1 MRVLL
6 IFPPTTTYGADPT
19 IPAIIPPLG
28 LAYLAGYL
36 ERDGFEVKVLD
47 ARLGKAENEGGRKDA
62 RTYGLSDEEILG
74 EISAFAPD
82 LVGIS
87 CMYTAYSGDTH
98 RVARVAKTYSRDVP
112 VVLGGAHASAFPDL
126 AVRDPNVDA
135 VIVGEGEETLLEI
148 ARSIRNGRISFSVR
162 GTVVL
167 DGETVIRNP
176 TRPFIEDLD
185 SIPFPGRHLLNMKGY
200 LAVTKQYPLTMR
212 RPSTTFV
219 TSRGC
224 PKECVYCS
232 IQPVWGVRKWRGRSP
247 NNVVDEFEHLIDA
260 YGVSEFHWM
269 DDSAATNRNRI
280 EGICREI
287 IERRMDIKWTTPN
300 GIAHWELNESRLD
313 LMKRA
318 GCYRVTFGVESGNE
332 EMRRFIGKPHP
343 LGQAKR
349 VIRHANSIGM
359 WTLATFIIGFPH
371 ETEAQIRET
380 IDFAVESGV
389 DMAIF
394 YLLIPVPGTQVYE
407 ILKRDGLVS
416 FESFLDVSRRSF
428 LTTEE
433 LAEIGTRMAGLGTTT
448 RLFEENELRE
458 FVTDAYTRFLHHR
471 VRSIGNVGRWLRKI
485 RSYEDLAYMAR
496 LGVVFTPSVVRLI
509 TSKRFTIHDLWPSRK
524 DMAGVVEERLSPPG
538 SGQ

>member
-1 MRVLL
+1 MKVLL

-47 ARLGKAENEGGRKDA
+47 ARLGKGENPASHGSIRM
-62 RTYGLSDEEILG
+62 YGLSDEEVLG
-74 EISAFAPD
+74 EISAFGPD

-87 CMYTAYSGDTH
+87 CMYTAYSGDAH
-98 RVARVAKTYSRDVP
+98 RIAKVVKTCSRDLP
-112 VVLGGAHASAFPDL
+112 VILGGAHASAFPEL
-126 AVRDPNVDA
+126 AIRDPNVDA
-135 VIVGEGEETLLEI
+135 VVVGEGEETLLEI
-148 ARSIRNGRISFSVR
+148 ARTIRSGRLSLNVR
-162 GTVVL
+162 GTVVRE
-167 DGETVIRNP
+167 GETVLRNP
-176 TRPFIEDLD
+176 SRAYIEDLD
-185 SIPFPGRHLLNMKGY
+185 SIPFPGRHLLNMEAY
-200 LAVTKQYPLTMR
+200 LEVTKHYPLTMR

-247 NNVVDEFEHLIDA
+247 QNVVDEFEHLMDR

-280 EGICREI
+280 EGICKEI
-287 IERRMDIKWTTPN
+287 IERRMNVRWTTPN
-300 GIAHWELNESRLD
+300 GIAHWELNENRLD

-318 GCYRVTFGVESGNE
+318 GCYRVTFGIESGNDD
-332 EMRRFIGKPHP
+332 MRRFIGKPHP
-343 LGQAKR
+343 LDQAKR

-407 ILKRDGLVS
+407 ILKKDGLVS
-416 FESFLDVSRRSF
+416 FESFLDASRRPS

-433 LAEIGTRMAGLGTTT
+433 LAEVGTRMAGLGTTT
-448 RLFEENELRE
+448 RLFGESELRG
-458 FVTDAYTRFLHHR
+458 FVSDAYSRFLRHR
-471 VRSIGNVGRWLRKI
+471 IRSIVDVERWLRKI
-485 RSYEDLAYMAR
+485 RSFEDLAYMAR
-496 LGVVFTPSVVRLI
+496 LGVVFTPSVARLI
-509 TSKRFTIHDLWPSRK
+509 TSKQFTIHDLWPSRK

>member
-1 MRVLL
+1 MKVLL

-47 ARLGKAENEGGRKDA
+47 ARLGKGENPASHGSIRM
-62 RTYGLSDEEILG
+62 YGLSDEEVLG
-74 EISAFAPD
+74 EISAFGPD

-87 CMYTAYSGDTH
+87 CMYTAYSGDAH
-98 RVARVAKTYSRDVP
+98 RIAKVVKTYSRNLP
-112 VVLGGAHASAFPDL
+112 VILGGAHASAFPEL
-126 AVRDPNVDA
+126 AIRDPNVDA
-135 VIVGEGEETLLEI
+135 VVVGEGEETLLEI
-148 ARSIRNGRISFSVR
+148 ARTIRSGRLSLNVR
-162 GTVVL
+162 GTVVRE
-167 DGETVIRNP
+167 GETVLRNP
-176 TRPFIEDLD
+176 SRAYIEDLD
-185 SIPFPGRHLLNMKGY
+185 SIPFPGRHLLNMEAY
-200 LAVTKQYPLTMR
+200 LEVTKHYPLTMR

-247 NNVVDEFEHLIDA
+247 QNVVDEFEHLMDR

-280 EGICREI
+280 EGICKEI
-287 IERRMDIKWTTPN
+287 IERRMNVRWTTPN
-300 GIAHWELNESRLD
+300 GIAHWELNENRLD

-318 GCYRVTFGVESGNE
+318 GCYRVTFGIESGNDD
-332 EMRRFIGKPHP
+332 MRRFIGKPHP
-343 LGQAKR
+343 LDQAKR

-407 ILKRDGLVS
+407 ILKKEGLVS
-416 FESFLDVSRRSF
+416 FESFLDASRRPS
-428 LTTEE
+428 LTTED

-448 RLFEENELRE
+448 RLFGESELRE
-458 FVTDAYTRFLHHR
+458 FVSDAYSRFLRHR
-471 VRSIGNVGRWLRKI
+471 IRSIVDVGRWLRKI
-485 RSYEDLAYMAR
+485 RSFEDLAYMAR
-496 LGVVFTPSVVRLI
+496 LGVVFTPSVARLI

-524 DMAGVVEERLSPPG
+524 DMAGVVEERLTPPG